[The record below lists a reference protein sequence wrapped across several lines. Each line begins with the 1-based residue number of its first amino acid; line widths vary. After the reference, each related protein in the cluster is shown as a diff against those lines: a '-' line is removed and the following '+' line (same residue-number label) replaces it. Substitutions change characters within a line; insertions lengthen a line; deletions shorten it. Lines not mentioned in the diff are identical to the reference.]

1 MGEQGNKPWTSN
13 RLSLTG
19 WLSWATLVAM
29 FLGNTLG
36 FTDAVTGSAMGCGPD
51 WPLCN
56 GQWIPSHWSLATAIE
71 YTHRVSILFTSVF
84 LLPLAVLAWL
94 RYGRRREVRWLI
106 GITLGGIVAES
117 VLGAMAV
124 LFQNP
129 PAVIAVHL
137 GVAITSFVALFLLT
151 LTIQQLDRAGGR
163 SVIFTPLRPLAA
175 SRRLSRWSWFGLGYV
190 YVAGYIGAY
199 VASTGYGALFEG
211 WPLPV
216 ERFSAVGPALLVDL
230 LHRTVALG
238 FLVLAVWLFTLAR
251 RERVRRPDLHRAS
264 ILVVALVLLQA
275 LSGAFL
281 VWTHVST
288 LAFLVHVTLVTGL
301 FMTLG
306 YMALQVLPDPA
317 AVQSERPSTR
327 WGQAGRQR
335 AGA

>member
-1 MGEQGNKPWTSN
+1 MGEQANQPRTPG
-13 RLSLTG
+13 RLSLTC

-29 FLGNTLG
+29 FLGNTIG
-36 FTDAVTGSAMGCGPD
+36 FTDAVTGSAMGCGSD

-56 GQWIPSHWSLATAIE
+56 GQWIPSHWTMAMVIE

-84 LLPLAVLAWL
+84 LLPLAVLAGW
-94 RYGRRREVRWLI
+94 RYGRRSEVRWLI
-106 GITLGGIVAES
+106 GFTLGGVVAES
-117 VLGAMAV
+117 VLGAMTV

-151 LTIQQLDRAGGR
+151 LTIQRLDRAGGR
-163 SVIFTPLRPLAA
+163 PAVLTPLRPLAA

-190 YVAGYIGAY
+190 YVAAYIGAY
-199 VASTGYGALFEG
+199 VASTGYGALFAG
-211 WPLPV
+211 WPLPA
-216 ERFSAVGPALLVDL
+216 ERYSAVGAAFWVDL
-230 LHRTVALG
+230 LHRMAALG
-238 FLVLAVWLFTLAR
+238 FLVLAVWLYALAR
-251 RERVRRPDLHRAS
+251 RERLRRPDLYRAS
-264 ILVVALVLLQA
+264 MVVVALVLLQA
-275 LSGAFL
+275 LSGALL

-306 YMALQVLPDPA
+306 YMAMQVLPDPA
-317 AVQSERPSTR
+317 AVQSQDPSTR
-327 WGQAGRQR
+327 WVRTGRQR